1 MPESHEPMARRIASV
16 ARELEQKRT
25 GLTPEAVTVVQ
36 GDGTLVITLHG
47 ALSPAEKALA
57 RSAGGAAEVQEYYR
71 QLFATNAHT
80 LRNEIKRI
88 TGVAV
93 REAQAE
99 IETGKG
105 AVTTAFASG
114 TVVHVLLLAS
124 SIPPERWSG
133 SGTGEQ
139 NDQLP

>member
-1 MPESHEPMARRIASV
+1 MQDSHEPMARRIADV

-25 GLTPEAVTVVQ
+25 GLTPEAVTVAH

-57 RSAGGAAEVQEYYR
+57 QNAAGAAKVQEYYR
-71 QLFATNAHT
+71 QLFATNAHA
-80 LRNEIKRI
+80 LREEIKRI

-99 IETGKG
+99 IETGNG
-105 AVTTAFASG
+105 AATIAFASG

-124 SIPPERWSG
+124 SIPPEIWSG
-133 SGTGEQ
+133 RSTGEP
-139 NDQLP
+139 NDQPS